1 MNYAYLAGTIILV
14 LISLAC
20 LAFLL
25 GGNGTG
31 KWF

>member
-1 MNYAYLAGTIILV
+1 MEMFLLVAGFLLV
-14 LISLAC
+14 MAC
-20 LAFLL
+20 LAYLL